1 MSVYQLISEP
11 VFPDPSE
18 ADDDGLIAIGG
29 DLSPQRL
36 LNAYANGI
44 FPWFSEGDPILWW
57 SPNPRI
63 VLFPEEFRV
72 SNSLKRVI
80 KNSTFEIRIDTCFS
94 QVVKKCA
101 SVPRKEQ
108 DGTWITKGMLQAY
121 LHLHQLGYAHSF
133 EAFKEGQ
140 LVGGLYGVSLGRA
153 FFGESMFS
161 ELSNASKVAL
171 AALVDFCLQHDF
183 LFIDAQVETAH
194 LKSLGA
200 SVIARDIF
208 LELLNTALK
217 NPTIKGVWK

>member
-11 VFPDPSE
+11 VFPNPSE

-44 FPWFSEGDPILWW
+44 FPWFSDGDPILWW

-63 VLFPEEFRV
+63 VLFPEEFKA
-72 SNSLKRVI
+72 SKSLKRII
-80 KNSTFEIRIDTCFS
+80 KNNIFEIRTDTCFS

-101 SVPRKEQ
+101 TVPRKEQ
-108 DGTWITKGMLQAY
+108 DGTWITKDMLQAY
-121 LHLHQLGYAHSF
+121 MRLHQLGYAHSF
-133 EAFKEGQ
+133 ETFKDGQ
-140 LVGGLYGVSLGRA
+140 LVGGLYGVSIGKA

-161 ELSNASKVAL
+161 EVSNASKVAF
-171 AALVDFCLQHDF
+171 AAMVDFCLKHDF
-183 LFIDAQVETAH
+183 LFIDAQVETEH

-200 SVIARDIF
+200 SVVQRDVF